1 MASGL
6 LGVGTSALLSYQ
18 RALDTVGHNVAN
30 VNTPG
35 YSRQNVELSARQPQG
50 MGDGFAGNGVDVSTV
65 QRSYDQFITD
75 ELRSGT
81 TAYEEQETLASL
93 ASGLDNLL
101 ADEHA
106 GLSPV
111 LGTFF
116 DALQDT
122 ADDPASTA
130 ARQVLLSEAESL
142 AARLHGLDN
151 WMDDSRRGLSAR
163 MGAKVQELNQ
173 LSSSIAAVNQQIME
187 ARSSSGGQP
196 PNDLL
201 DKRDQLVLELSA
213 IVSVSTTTQD
223 DGALNVFIGNGQALV
238 LGVNQNTLE
247 LQNSIEDPGQYEIA
261 ISAGGSTAV
270 EITDLINGGELGGL
284 LTFRDQVLDPALN
297 ELGRIAIEL
306 GSFMNAQHQQGIS
319 LDGLPGQDLFSVA
332 SPQVIAAAGNGGSIA
347 ATFDD
352 VTQLTADDYLLRFDG
367 SNWNLTRAD
376 SGQVVPLSG
385 TGTPAD
391 PLVAEGL
398 SITIGPGAVAGD
410 HYDVRPTREG
420 ARTINVLIADPRELA
435 LAAPVRTSAA
445 LTNTGSGSI
454 SAGAVTDINNPAFQ
468 SPPGQLSPSVQVRF
482 TSSTAYEV
490 IDQGT
495 LAVLDT
501 GTYDPAT
508 GADIFPTQNLG
519 IDFGYQVRI
528 TGNPAASDTFDV
540 GYNSGGTGDNR
551 NALSMAGMQ
560 TDRLMNGGTSSL
572 NDAYGEL
579 IADVGNKARQA
590 QIGSEVQRQVLDQ
603 TQAEWSSAV
612 GVNLDEEAANLV
624 RFQQAYQ
631 AAARIISVADEIFQ
645 TLINAVGR

>member
-6 LGVGTSALLSYQ
+6 LGIGTSALLSYQ
-18 RALDTVGHNVAN
+18 RALDTVSHNVAN

-50 MGDGFAGNGVDVSTV
+50 MGNGFAGDGVDVSTV
-65 QRSYDQFITD
+65 LRSYDQFITD
-75 ELRSGT
+75 ELRSST

-106 GLSPV
+106 GLSPA

-116 DALQDT
+116 DALQDS

-151 WMDDSRRGLSAR
+151 WMEDSRRGLSAR

-201 DKRDQLVLELSA
+201 DKRDQLVLDLSA

-223 DGALNVFIGNGQALV
+223 DGALNVFIGSGQALV

-270 EITDLINGGELGGL
+270 EITDLVNGGELGGL

-332 SPQVIAAAGNGGSIA
+332 SPQVIAAAGNSGSIA

-385 TGTPAD
+385 TGTTVD
-391 PLVAEGL
+391 PFVAEGL
-398 SITIGPGAVAGD
+398 SFAIGPGAVAGD
-410 HYDVRPTREG
+410 HYDIHPTREG

-454 SAGAVTDINNPAFQ
+454 SAGVVTDINNPAFQ
-468 SPPGQLSPSVQVRF
+468 SPPGQLSPAVQVRF
-482 TSSTAYEV
+482 TSSTTYEV

-519 IDFGYQVRI
+519 IDLGYQIHI
-528 TGNPAASDTFDV
+528 TGNPVASDTFDV
-540 GYNSGGTGDNR
+540 GYNSGGVGDNR
-551 NALSMAGMQ
+551 NAMSMASMQ
-560 TDRLMNGGTSSL
+560 TDRLMNGGTSSF

-590 QIGSEVQRQVLDQ
+590 QIGSEVQRQVLEQ
-603 TQAEWSSAV
+603 SQAEWSSTA
-612 GVNLDEEAANLV
+612 GVNLDEEAADLV

-631 AAARIISVADEIFQ
+631 AAARIISVADEVFQ